1 LLGAVFNV
9 GINSVISG
17 RTSSSFQLLVLLISL
32 PYTSREAILKL
43 STMVMPIA
51 LFLLLTVQRSERLLL
66 AEAFSPPRVVN
77 RVQHPLRILQRSS
90 CDVFQIP
97 RSTTNSRVVTS
108 LSVAS
113 SDFAAGGTL
122 VLSSIIGMISEKFNF
137 SGGHV
142 VTLLS
147 AALLSN
153 TSRMVPTDHMLY
165 DLCWSIFLPSSLVFA
180 LLSTSSSVSEKDSL
194 SGPSSASSSSSL
206 KQSSGATNVNSSILG
221 MAVPFAA
228 GSIGSVIGCCASFF
242 LIKFHDIEATAILAG
257 CLCASYI
264 GGTVNFFA
272 AAKILIPMFNCNNT
286 GGGGISSLF
295 GSLAAADLV
304 VMAIY
309 FSLLSFA
316 SKSTILQSIFPSRG
330 DVDDANKVS
339 SNVDVTALIG
349 DSSSENS
356 KRNASV
362 GSSITA
368 VFLACFISISS
379 VLAATDLEKK
389 ITFFSGSMCAFLAV
403 FGLIA
408 ERLIGMGLNQMN
420 KASSN
425 GKSRLARSFEEV
437 AVVSPK
443 LSNVCFYLLF
453 ASVGTTADISL
464 AIGSGPKA
472 LTFASLALVI
482 HCATVLV
489 GTFIGGRLIGRKL
502 PQSTLQE
509 VLTASNAAIGG
520 PSTAA
525 AFAADLLPITPSS
538 RFISQLR
545 LSLILGATVWGVFG
559 YTIGTATGVTLA
571 KALMRWV

>member
-1 LLGAVFNV
+1 MPTA
-9 GINSVISG
+9 
-17 RTSSSFQLLVLLISL
+17 LLV
-32 PYTSREAILKL
+32 
-43 STMVMPIA
+43 
-51 LFLLLTVQRSERLLL
+51 LLLTVQSERLLL

-77 RVQHPLRILQRSS
+77 RVQQPLRILQRSS

-97 RSTTNSRVVTS
+97 RSTPNSRVVTS
-108 LSVAS
+108 LSVAP

-153 TSRMVPTDHMLY
+153 TSRMVPTDHLLY
-165 DLCWSIFLPSSLVFA
+165 NLCWSIFLPSSLVFA
-180 LLSTSSSVSEKDSL
+180 LLSTSPASEKDSL
-194 SGPSSASSSSSL
+194 SGPSSTSSSSSL
-206 KQSSGATNVNSSILG
+206 KQSSNKATNVNSSILG

-228 GSIGSVIGCCASFF
+228 GSIGSIIGCCASFF
-242 LIKFHDIEATAILAG
+242 LIKFHDIKATAILAG

-316 SKSTILQSIFPSRG
+316 SKSMLLQSLFPSRD
-330 DVDDANKVS
+330 DVDDANKIP
-339 SNVDVTALIG
+339 SNVDVAELVG
-349 DSSSENS
+349 ESSSENS
-356 KRNASV
+356 KRNASI

-368 VFLACFISISS
+368 VILACFISISS

-389 ITFFSGSMCAFLAV
+389 INNVAPGTMCAFLAG

-425 GKSRLARSFEEV
+425 RKSRLVRSFEDV

-453 ASVGTTADISL
+453 ASVGTTADISS

-472 LTFASLALVI
+472 LSFASLALVI

-525 AFAADLLPITPSS
+525 AFAADLVPISPSS
-538 RFISQLR
+538 RFVSQLR
-545 LSLILGATVWGVFG
+545 RSLILGATVWGVFG
-559 YTIGTATGVTLA
+559 YAIGTATGVTLA

>member
-1 LLGAVFNV
+1 
-9 GINSVISG
+9 
-17 RTSSSFQLLVLLISL
+17 
-32 PYTSREAILKL
+32 
-43 STMVMPIA
+43 MVMPIA
-51 LFLLLTVQRSERLLL
+51 LLLLLNSERLLL
-66 AEAFSPPRVVN
+66 AEAFSPPRIVN

-122 VLSSIIGMISEKFNF
+122 VLSSVIGMISEKFNF

-206 KQSSGATNVNSSILG
+206 KQSSEATNVNSSILG

-228 GSIGSVIGCCASFF
+228 GSIGSIIGCCASFF
-242 LIKFHDIEATAILAG
+242 LIKFHDIKATAILAG

-304 VMAIY
+304 VMAMY

-316 SKSTILQSIFPSRG
+316 SKSKLLQSLFPSRG
-330 DVDDANKVS
+330 DVDDANKS
-339 SNVDVTALIG
+339 DVDVAELIG
-349 DSSSENS
+349 ESTSENS
-356 KRNASV
+356 KGNASI

-368 VFLACFISISS
+368 VILACFISISS

-389 ITFFSGSMCAFLAV
+389 INNVANVPGLMCAFLAV

-408 ERLIGMGLNQMN
+408 ERMIGMGLNQMN
-420 KASSN
+420 KASYN
-425 GKSRLARSFEEV
+425 RKSRLVRSLEEV

-443 LSNVCFYLLF
+443 LSNICFYLLF
-453 ASVGTTADISL
+453 ASVGTTADISS

-472 LTFASLALVI
+472 LSFASLALVI

-489 GTFIGGRLIGRKL
+489 GTFIGGRLIGGKL

-525 AFAADLLPITPSS
+525 AFAADLVPITPSS

-545 LSLILGATVWGVFG
+545 RSLILGATVWGVFG